1 LFYNKGSRVRRSPL
15 KKVENLN
22 FVPLN
27 LHIEQ
32 FVVDNEISNSSE
44 KRCYEFTTVGAF
56 TTAHTNK
63 LTNMKPIEQLMM
75 NDKPF
80 EFNNNAG
87 TKQNL
92 IENTIVLHFY
102 SLKVFIQIL
111 NELATINEKPNPENE
126 ELIQFEDTT
135 FKANSSENQV
145 FYKHHKRSINND
157 FYQLIYKFLS
167 LLIRFGALN
176 LNSKMSRNT

>member
-1 LFYNKGSRVRRSPL
+1 M
-15 KKVENLN
+15 
-22 FVPLN
+22 PLN
-27 LHIEQ
+27 LHVEQ
-32 FVVDNEISNSSE
+32 FLVDNDNSSSSE

-111 NELATINEKPNPENE
+111 NELVTINEKANPEND
-126 ELIQFEDTT
+126 ELIQFEETA
-135 FKANSSENQV
+135 FKANSNENQV
-145 FYKHHKRSINND
+145 FYKLHKRLINYE
-157 FYQLIYKFLS
+157 FF
-167 LLIRFGALN
+167 
-176 LNSKMSRNT
+176 